1 MDRPA
6 IPFEVQPSSGVPIY
20 RQIMDQVRAMIAG
33 DRLNDGDLLPSV
45 RQMAEELQVNM
56 MTVSKAYGRL
66 ESEGLLERVRG
77 RGMRVTA
84 PTTEGSVRDRKNEL
98 RPLADPLV
106 TRGQQLGL
114 TDEQILDVVRGVLR
128 ERKK

>member
-1 MDRPA
+1 MGKPA
-6 IPFEVQPSSGVPIY
+6 IQFEVQPSSGVPIY

-84 PTTEGSVRDRKNEL
+84 PVTEGSIRERKNEL
-98 RPLADPLV
+98 RPMADPVV

-114 TDEQILDVVRGVLR
+114 SDEQILDVVKSVLR

>member
-1 MDRPA
+1 MGKPA
-6 IPFEVQPSSGVPIY
+6 IQFEVQPSSGVPIY

-84 PTTEGSVRDRKNEL
+84 PATEGSVRERKNEL
-98 RPLADPLV
+98 RPLADPVV

-114 TDEQILDVVRGVLR
+114 SDEQILDVVKSVLR